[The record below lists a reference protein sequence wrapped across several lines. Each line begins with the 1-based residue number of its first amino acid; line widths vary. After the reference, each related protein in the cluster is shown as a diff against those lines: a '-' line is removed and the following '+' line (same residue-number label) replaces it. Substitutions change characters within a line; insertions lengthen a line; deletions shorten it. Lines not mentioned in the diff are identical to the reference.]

1 MRLGLHDG
9 LGSRHLV
16 LWLIPV

>member
-9 LGSRHLV
+9 LGSRRLV